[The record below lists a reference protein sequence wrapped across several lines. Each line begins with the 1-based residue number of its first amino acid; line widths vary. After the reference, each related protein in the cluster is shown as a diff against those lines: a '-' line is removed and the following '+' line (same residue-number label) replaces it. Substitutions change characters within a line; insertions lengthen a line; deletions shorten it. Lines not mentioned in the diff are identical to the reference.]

1 MAELKA
7 VKKAVKKRLTI
18 EDVAK
23 DAEKKYSLEHFAFKD
38 LKTQVVVGQGG
49 NIAKMAAEIVAL
61 IEIAGDSKELG
72 KFLSRS
78 LNKHLVTHV
87 DLDESVIIEEE
98 K

>member
-1 MAELKA
+1 MGELKA
-7 VKKAVKKRLTI
+7 VKKVVKKRLTI
-18 EDVAK
+18 EDVSK
-23 DAEKKYSLEHFAFKD
+23 NAEKKYTLEHFAFKD

-49 NIAKMAAEIVAL
+49 KIAKMAAEIVAL

-87 DLDESVIIEEE
+87 DLDESVIIKEE
-98 K
+98 